1 MKHLAIGTRL
11 FVTFGFMLVLMI
23 GLAVVAVW
31 RVEAANGTLAQ
42 INDVNSVKQR
52 HAINFR
58 GSVHDRAIAIR
69 DVVLIPEGAE
79 RDAQIALIEKL
90 AADYAENETQLEALL
105 ADSSLAQPQ
114 EIEIAARIAEVQA
127 KTNPLVAEISEKIYS
142 GDPAQA
148 EKALALLYVV
158 SPLFSEWL
166 GVINEFIDFE
176 EAANKSA
183 GADVTASLNSFG
195 LHVAIFLV
203 SAVVLSVFA
212 ALSVTRS
219 VTRPVSHLQALLGR
233 MADGDMSADDSLSKR
248 RDEIGALARVVSSLR
263 EALEDNQRK
272 EEEIREN
279 AQQVETVVEALGKG
293 LKELSK
299 GDLTY
304 RLDAAFAGSMD
315 VLRKDF
321 NTSAE
326 KLNSLLAAIHTNSS
340 TVKHFSSELASA
352 SRELAQRTESQ
363 SNTLDETTSA
373 MEELTVSAKSAAE
386 SARNVEQIVSEA
398 RKEADQ
404 SGEIVAMAASSMSKI
419 ETSSN
424 QISAIIAVI
433 EDISFQTNLLALNA
447 GVEAAR
453 AGEAGRGFAVVASE
467 VRSLALRSTDSA
479 QEIKD
484 LIAVSS
490 DQVSEGVDLVAR
502 MGGELERIAD
512 KVGGIS
518 DVVGEIAQVVGQQSN
533 TIAEINTGIEQ
544 LDRVTQQNSAM
555 VDQTQQHCTT
565 LEDNSV
571 ELIQQMSVFEI
582 KEDDAP
588 ETAEDTEKS
597 EDAHMAA

>member
-1 MKHLAIGTRL
+1 MNNLAIGTRL
-11 FVTFGFMLVLMI
+11 FVTFGFMLILMI
-23 GLAVVAVW
+23 GLAMVAVW
-31 RVEAANGTLAQ
+31 RVEAARETLAQ
-42 INDVNSVKQR
+42 INEINSVKQR

-69 DVVLIPEGAE
+69 DVVLIPAGTE
-79 RDAQIALIEKL
+79 RDAQVDLIEKL
-90 AADYAENETQLEALL
+90 AADYAENEVQLTKLLSDSTQ
-105 ADSSLAQPQ
+105 AQPE

-127 KTNPLVAEISEKIYS
+127 KTNPLVDEIAAKIYS
-142 GDPAQA
+142 GDPQQQAQA
-148 EKALALLYVV
+148 LELLYVV
-158 SPLFSEWL
+158 SPLFSDWL

-176 EAANKSA
+176 EAANQAA
-183 GADVTASLNSFG
+183 GTEVTAAMDSFG
-195 LHVAIFLV
+195 MHVVIILL
-203 SAVVLSVFA
+203 SAVVLSAFA

-219 VTRPVSHLQALLGR
+219 VTRPIAHLQALLSR
-233 MADGDMSADDSLSKR
+233 MADGDVTPDDSLAQRK
-248 RDEIGALARVVSSLR
+248 DEIGALARVVASLR

-279 AQQVETVVEALGKG
+279 ARQVETVVEALGKG

-304 RLDAAFAGSMD
+304 RLDTAFAGSMD
-315 VLRKDF
+315 TLRKDF

-326 KLNSLLAAIHTNSS
+326 KLNSLLAAIRANSS

-352 SRELAQRTESQ
+352 SRELAQRTEGQ
-363 SNTLDETTSA
+363 SATLDETTSA
-373 MEELTVSAKSAAE
+373 MEELTASAKSAAQ

-398 RKEADQ
+398 REEADQ
-404 SGEIVAMAASSMSKI
+404 SGEIVTMAASSMTKI

-502 MGGELERIAD
+502 MGGELKSIAD

-518 DVVGEIAQVVGQQSN
+518 DVVGEIVQVVDQQSN
-533 TIAEINTGIEQ
+533 TIAEVNTGIAQ
-544 LDRVTQQNSAM
+544 LDRVTQQNTAM

-571 ELIQQMSVFEI
+571 ELIQQLSVFEI
-582 KEDDAP
+582 EEADGSADNDVAT
-588 ETAEDTEKS
+588 ETEAQ
-597 EDAHMAA
+597 HIAA